1 MTKIEHK
8 YERIEISPDAGFCHV
23 WNITIT
29 HNDKI
34 YHAEISNVA
43 YNVAYRHGDDYWN
56 GFIYLDEYD
65 EEGYEKLYI
74 KFNRRD
80 VYNSLSCILI
90 GIKEIINGDFSNV
103 DSFDFYHSNID
114 EIISNKCDI
123 LFKIPYETLFD
134 KIMHD
139 KQKELHNMS
148 KEELLKF
155 L

>member
-1 MTKIEHK
+1 MRIEHK
-8 YERIEISPDAGFCHV
+8 YEKMGDSYETGYAHV
-23 WNITIT
+23 WNITII
-29 HNDKI
+29 HNDKT
-34 YHAEISNVA
+34 YCAEISNMNYDYEQ
-43 YNVAYRHGDDYWN
+43 YNSVS

-65 EEGYEKLYI
+65 EESYEKLYI

-90 GIKEIINGDFSNV
+90 GIKEIITGDFSNV
-103 DSFDFYHSNID
+103 DSSGFYHSNIN

-134 KIMHD
+134 KVID
-139 KQKELHNMS
+139 NKRNELRNLS

>member
-1 MTKIEHK
+1 MWK
-8 YERIEISPDAGFCHV
+8 
-23 WNITIT
+23 ITIT
-29 HNDKI
+29 HNDKT

-74 KFNRRD
+74 NFNCQN

-90 GIKEIINGDFSNV
+90 GIKEIVNEDFSNV
-103 DSFDFYHSNID
+103 DSSDFYHSNIND
-114 EIISNKCDI
+114 VISNKSKI
-123 LFKIPYETLFD
+123 LNKISHKSLHD
-134 KIMHD
+134 KIIYNIR
-139 KQKELHNMS
+139 KELWGLS
-148 KEELLKF
+148 KEELLKC

>member
-8 YERIEISPDAGFCHV
+8 YERVEISPDAGFCHV
-23 WNITIT
+23 WKITIT
-29 HNDKI
+29 HNDKT

-74 KFNRRD
+74 NFNCQN

-90 GIKEIINGDFSNV
+90 GIKEIVNEDFSNV
-103 DSFDFYHSNID
+103 DSSDFYHSNIND
-114 EIISNKCDI
+114 VISNKSKI
-123 LFKIPYETLFD
+123 LNKISHKSLHD
-134 KIMHD
+134 KIIYNIR
-139 KQKELHNMS
+139 KELWGLS
-148 KEELLKF
+148 KEELLKC

>member
-1 MTKIEHK
+1 MRIEHK
-8 YERIEISPDAGFCHV
+8 YEKMGDSYETGYAHV
-23 WNITIT
+23 WNITII
-29 HNDKI
+29 HNDKT
-34 YHAEISNVA
+34 YCAEISNMNYDYEQ
-43 YNVAYRHGDDYWN
+43 YNSVS

-74 KFNRRD
+74 KFKCQN

-103 DSFDFYHSNID
+103 DSSDFYHSNIND
-114 EIISNKCDI
+114 VILNKSKILNKISRK
-123 LFKIPYETLFD
+123 TLFD
-134 KIMHD
+134 KVID
-139 KQKELHNMS
+139 NKRNELRNLS

>member
-1 MTKIEHK
+1 MRIEHK

-23 WNITIT
+23 WEVIIT

-56 GFIYLDEYD
+56 GFIKLEEYD
-65 EEGYEKLYI
+65 EDGDEIIYI
-74 KFNRRD
+74 TFKRLD

-103 DSFDFYHSNID
+103 DSSDFYHSNIN

-123 LFKIPYETLFD
+123 LFKISHETLFD
-134 KIMHD
+134 KIIYN
-139 KQKELHNMS
+139 KQKEIRNLS

>member
-1 MTKIEHK
+1 MRIEHK
-8 YERIEISPDAGFCHV
+8 YKKMGDSYETGYAHV
-23 WNITIT
+23 WGITIT
-29 HNDKI
+29 HNDKS
-34 YHAEISNVA
+34 YYAEISYMDYG
-43 YNVAYRHGDDYWN
+43 YNNYWS

-80 VYNSLSCILI
+80 VYNNLSCILI
-90 GIKEIINGDFSNV
+90 GIKEIINEDFSNV
-103 DSFDFYHSNID
+103 DSSGFYHSNIN

-123 LFKIPYETLFD
+123 LFKISHETLFD
-134 KIMHD
+134 KVMD
-139 KQKELHNMS
+139 NKRKEIRDLS

>member
-1 MTKIEHK
+1 MRIEHK
-8 YERIEISPDAGFCHV
+8 YEKMGVSYETGYAHV

-29 HNDKI
+29 HHDKT
-34 YHAEISNVA
+34 YCAEISNMNYDYEQ
-43 YNVAYRHGDDYWN
+43 YNSVS

-74 KFNRRD
+74 KFKCQN

-103 DSFDFYHSNID
+103 DSSDFYHSNIND
-114 EIISNKCDI
+114 VILNKSKILNKISRK
-123 LFKIPYETLFD
+123 TLFD
-134 KIMHD
+134 KVID
-139 KQKELHNMS
+139 NKRNELRNLS